1 MLRLRA
7 PSWPV
12 WLIGIGGLLVTA
24 GAISALW
31 AIGPGGLPSDAL
43 FRPNDLPRAIIALI
57 LAGTLGALVLI
68 VGLFAFVVR
77 GATSPSRAEQGYASI
92 GTMLACFAVAV
103 IVANLLTVP
112 YGIAEAIRH
121 PGQPLSLTPGVL
133 VLSIVALDLSLL
145 GVVYY
150 RIIRPGVLT
159 WEQLG
164 LTSIRL
170 ADRIRIG
177 IFGGVAVVAVSA
189 VIEQVLNA
197 LGVSQTQVE
206 MFGEVKTATL
216 SQFVGVL
223 LAVAVVAPICEEIF
237 FRGYVFTAI
246 QRTRGLPLAFAS
258 SSVLFAVSHLNLQAF
273 LPILVIG
280 IGLCFL
286 YWRTTSL
293 VPSIVAHMLNNAVA
307 LSAFY
312 FSG

>member
-1 MLRLRA
+1 MLKLRA

-12 WLIGIGGLLVTA
+12 WLIGIGGLLA
-24 GAISALW
+24 SGGAVSAVW
-31 AIGPGGLPSDAL
+31 ATGPGGLPSGAL
-43 FRPNDLPRAIIALI
+43 FRPDDLPRAVVALI
-57 LAGTLGALVLI
+57 LAGTLGAVVLV

-77 GATSPSRAEQGYASI
+77 GATSPSRAEQGYASF

-103 IVANLLTVP
+103 ILANLLTIP

-121 PGQPLSLTPGVL
+121 PGRPLELTPGAL
-133 VLSIVALDLSLL
+133 VWSIVALDLSLL
-145 GVVYY
+145 AVVYY
-150 RIIRPGVLT
+150 RIVRLGVLT

-164 LTSIRL
+164 LTTVRL
-170 ADRIRIG
+170 ADRIRLG
-177 IFGGVAVVAVSA
+177 LVGGVIIVAVAA

-197 LGVSQTQVE
+197 FGVPQTQAE
-206 MFGEVKTATL
+206 MFSGVKSATL
-216 SQFVGVL
+216 GQFIGVL

-237 FRGYVFTAI
+237 FRGYVFTAVN
-246 QRTRGLPLAFAS
+246 RTRGWPLAFAS
-258 SSVLFAVSHLNLQAF
+258 SSVLFAVSHLNLQAL